1 MQDLWRR
8 LSFQVLRGLS
18 RVLAPDLKVRT
29 SSDLDQIR
37 GQLRLFGVFALTIM
51 VPGLLLA
58 WVGVTSIQGEELALW
73 DEVGRRAELAAD
85 TVITQT
91 EQTFAAFEDNTR
103 QRLESGRSP
112 VDALG
117 ELSPFVLVAFRID
130 DSGRVAAP
138 FNRRR
143 GEPLRDHALIL
154 SEAWRQAAA
163 LEQRDPTGAARRYH
177 TIQEESRGL
186 QAQGMAAFAEARCLI
201 KAGRRVDAEQRL
213 ADIVA
218 DYGAVRDLY
227 GFRLGDLARLR
238 RGELLMERD
247 PEIGA
252 GSLVALVE
260 ELLGTRWTIGVG
272 GEPAVAARAVELLE
286 DQAPKDWLASARGR
300 LDEKTRLLFW
310 AGQLQGELDVV
321 TAGGLAL
328 RVAPASFSYQASAS
342 TLWATA
348 WWSEDLYAFALD
360 GDAVLNRIDELAQQS
375 VQVDAELSAIV
386 VAPEG
391 QLPQKVLARRTLA
404 PWLPGWS
411 LAIIPSDPDDL
422 SSRQLTLRLERV
434 VIIGLSILMIL
445 TGGFLTVRLVNRQL
459 ELAREKTDFAA
470 NVSHEL
476 RSPITQIRLKGEAL
490 QLGLVFDEEDLQ
502 KHYDAIVRESERLS
516 RLVDNVLDFAS
527 IEQGAKSYVFRP
539 VDIGESVRSAVE
551 AARYSMETRGM
562 IMDIDLPLM
571 PVVMHDPEAIAQVMQ
586 NLISN
591 AAKYG
596 KEGGWIG
603 VKGRVMSDGVE
614 IMVSDRGIGIPPDEV
629 GRIFD
634 RFYRSADPDARRKK
648 GTGIGLTIV
657 RYIVEAHGGSI
668 RVNSTLGQGTT
679 FTIHFPLRPPGST
692 PAGGP

>member
-1 MQDLWRR
+1 M
-8 LSFQVLRGLS
+8 LRALS
-18 RVLAPDLKVRT
+18 RVLAPDLKVR
-29 SSDLDQIR
+29 SSADLGQIR
-37 GQLRLFGVFALTIM
+37 GQLRLFGLFALTILL
-51 VPGLLLA
+51 PGLLLA
-58 WVGVTSIQGEELALW
+58 AVGVGSIQGEELALW

-85 TVITQT
+85 TVILQT
-91 EQTFAAFEDNTR
+91 ELSFSSFEDNTR

-117 ELSPFVLVAFRID
+117 ELSPYLLVAFRVD
-130 DSGRVAAP
+130 ESGRVAAP
-138 FNRRR
+138 FNRQR
-143 GEPLRDHALIL
+143 GDAVRDHSLLL
-154 SEAWRQAAA
+154 SEAWREAAELEQHSPLEGAAA
-163 LEQRDPTGAARRYH
+163 FHDIEGEA
-177 TIQEESRGL
+177 RGL
-186 QAQGMAAFAEARCLI
+186 QAKGMARFAEARALI
-201 KAGRRVDAEQRL
+201 RAGRRPLAEQLL
-213 ADIVA
+213 ADVVA

-238 RGELLMERD
+238 RGELLLDRE

-252 GSLVALVE
+252 GSLIALVE
-260 ELLGTRWTIGVG
+260 ELLGDRWTIGVG
-272 GEPAVAARAVELLE
+272 GEPAVAARALELLE
-286 DQAPKDWLASARGR
+286 DTAPKDWLASARGR
-300 LDEKTRLLFW
+300 LDEKARLLYW
-310 AGQLQGELDVV
+310 ASQVEDDLDLI

-328 RVAPASFSYQASAS
+328 RVAPASFSYQATHK

-360 GDAVLNRIDELAQQS
+360 GNAVLEHIDQLAQQS
-375 VQVDAELSAIV
+375 VKVDAELSAIV

-391 QLPQKVLARRTLA
+391 SLPPKVLARRTLA

-411 LAIIPSDPDDL
+411 LAMVPSDPEDL
-422 SSRQLTLRLERV
+422 TRRQLSLRLQRV
-434 VIIGLSILMIL
+434 VIIALSVLMIL
-445 TGGFLTVRLVNRQL
+445 MGGFLTVRLVNRQL
-459 ELAREKTDFAA
+459 ETAREKTDFAA

-490 QLGLVFDEEDLQ
+490 QFGLVFDEEDLQ

-539 VDIGESVRSAVE
+539 VDIGETVRAAVE

-562 IMDIDLPLM
+562 VMDIDLPPFM
-571 PVVMHDPEAIAQVMQ
+571 PVVMHDPEAIGQVMQ

-603 VKGRVMSDGVE
+603 VKGRIMPEGVE

-629 GRIFD
+629 DQIFE
-634 RFYRSADPDARRKK
+634 RFYRSKDPDARRKK

-657 RYIVEAHGGSI
+657 RYIVEAHNGNI

-679 FTIHFPLRPPGST
+679 FTIHFPLRPPGPT
-692 PAGGP
+692 T